1 MYLTTLDLTKYTA
14 LGSADYPAYTLYN
27 SISEVIGHRISPE
40 AAALLAEPIFDD
52 SSKKIDYIVDAEGE
66 LGTLDSLTGQEK
78 NLILDKLTYYSSEI
92 RLLADSYIKS
102 DDHQAKRIGHTLRH
116 TLYVPEAADIYVV
129 DGEPVLTGWGLK
141 HRVGGPPFDISRSQ
155 SLKVDL
161 TPPAPANFNVATPK
175 KTAPTV
181 RLQVTDNISQRKVTY
196 VEEERKRFPWLYVLL
211 AILGFLLMLL
221 LLWRLLSGDKQPTSV
236 TSVVPVAEQP
246 VAKESAAP
254 KGQAAITPPEP
265 VSASSASTS
274 SKQANSTVATVAES
288 TSLLTKEYTADTTVL
303 VIPKRAIETGDMGF
317 LYGEWASI
325 TDLIGAVSKEP
336 LTILYAFDQDGS
348 GTTTII
354 REPSEKCEAPVKAEF
369 KPDGRLYIQ
378 DQTDVLCAD
387 DVYFP
392 KSSVI
397 CEVAENGKAVCQG
410 QQIDNQYNVTLK
422 RSGKRLSMTEQLERE
437 LTSPIV
443 AD

>member
-27 SISEVIGHRISPE
+27 SISEVIRHRISPE

-52 SSKKIDYIVDAEGE
+52 SSQNIDYIVAAEGE
-66 LGTLDSLTGQEK
+66 LDTLDSLTDEEK
-78 NLILDKLTYYSSEI
+78 NLILDKLTSYSSEI

-102 DDHQAKRIGHTLRH
+102 NDHQAKRIGHTLRH
-116 TLYVPEAADIYVV
+116 ALYIPEATDIYVV

-155 SLKVDL
+155 SLKVNL
-161 TPPAPANFNVATPK
+161 TPPAPVECNVVTPK
-175 KTAPTV
+175 KIKPTV
-181 RLQVTDNISQRKVTY
+181 SPQVTDHISQRKVAY

-211 AILGFLLMLL
+211 AILGFLLLLL
-221 LLWRLLSGDKQPTSV
+221 LLWWLLSSDKQSTSV
-236 TSVVPVAEQP
+236 TSAPPVAEQP
-246 VAKESAAP
+246 VANESGYP
-254 KGQAAITPPEP
+254 KDQAAITPPTP
-265 VSASSASTS
+265 VTASSAYTS
-274 SKQANSTVATVAES
+274 SKQANSTVATAVER
-288 TSLLTKEYTADTTVL
+288 TSLLTNQYIADTTVL
-303 VIPKRAIETGDMGF
+303 VIPQRSIETGDMGF

-354 REPSEKCEAPVKAEF
+354 RDPSEKCEAPVKAEF

-378 DQTDVLCAD
+378 DQTDVLCED

-397 CEVAENGKAVCQG
+397 CDVAKNGQAVCQG
-410 QQIDNQYNVTLK
+410 QQIENQYNVTLK
-422 RSGKRLSMTEQLERE
+422 RTGKKLSTSEQLERE
-437 LTSPIV
+437 IASPIV